1 LTLALIY
8 VLVLFMSDASEDR
21 AERQGRMLDEL
32 AELGMSLAR
41 RLHERAM
48 EAEDAEEAERLAL
61 AFHRLSRS
69 VRQTFA
75 LQARLERDARRDLV
89 ETERRAEAVR
99 TERVK
104 ARRAQVDAH
113 VSRLIWT
120 EAERPEIGD
129 LLMELTRTL
138 TEESLGEG
146 FLDGPVEALIARIK
160 ARLGLAANDLADDP
174 GPRGAAREARPP
186 PELVRSG

>member
-1 LTLALIY
+1 
-8 VLVLFMSDASEDR
+8 MSDASKDR

-32 AELGMSLAR
+32 AELG
-41 RLHERAM
+41 M

-89 ETERRAEAVR
+89 ETERHAEAVR
-99 TERVK
+99 SERVT
-104 ARRAQVDAH
+104 ARRAQVDASI
-113 VSRLIWT
+113 SRLIWT

-138 TEESLGEG
+138 TEESFGDT
-146 FLDGPVEALIARIK
+146 FLDGPVEALVDRIK
-160 ARLGLAANDLADDP
+160 AKLGLAANDAK
-174 GPRGAAREARPP
+174 AARPP
-186 PELVRSG
+186 DSRRRGLPAIPELRSG

>member
-1 LTLALIY
+1 LTY
-8 VLVLFMSDASEDR
+8 VLILFMSDASEDR

-69 VRQTFA
+69 VRQTLA

-89 ETERRAEAVR
+89 ETERHAEAVR
-99 TERVK
+99 TERVN

-120 EAERPEIGD
+120 EAERSEIGD
-129 LLMELTRTL
+129 LLVELTRTL

-146 FLDGPVEALIARIK
+146 FLDGPVEALIERIK
-160 ARLGLAANDLADDP
+160 AELGLAANDPAKDP
-174 GPRGAAREARPP
+174 GPPGAAREARPP
-186 PELVRSG
+186 PELARSG